1 MEFFVKV
8 SFENCNVRFPLLLQ
22 YSISSA
28 KWPSSDY
35 EVLIAEQKKMKLL
48 GNNIT
53 YDAYTAATLTA
64 DENMHGRIED
74 IKDEIS
80 SNFLKVTHQWCDGI
94 NCSP

>member
-1 MEFFVKV
+1 M
-8 SFENCNVRFPLLLQ
+8 Q

-64 DENMHGRIED
+64 DDNKQGRIED
-74 IKDEIS
+74 IKNEIS
-80 SNFLKVTHQWCDGI
+80 SNFLKVKHTSGVSESIAALDQFR
-94 NCSP
+94 PKQF